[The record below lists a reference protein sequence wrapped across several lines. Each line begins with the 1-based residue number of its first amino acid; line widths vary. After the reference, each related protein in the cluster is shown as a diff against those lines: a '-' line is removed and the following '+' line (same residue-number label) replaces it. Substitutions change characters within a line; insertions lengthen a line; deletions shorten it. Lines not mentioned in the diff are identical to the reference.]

1 MKEEVR
7 NEKVKKS
14 ILELDYLQKQIKE
27 NTSSIVSGLLNEAIE
42 KEITESEDETKDD
55 EFEVEEVQD
64 TETDGD
70 VAETDETGGFESIED
85 DEQTEESETDVED
98 TEVEEDEWSKLSDYK
113 LSDNEYDLSN
123 VNDEDFV
130 KIFKLMDDDDQVV
143 IVKHDDGKLDIE
155 DHETGAEYILDLGSE
170 TDQENEEKNIE
181 NMDESIIYEVTLG
194 YTDNYQ
200 DKDAMTT
207 PDMTEPAVGKRDI
220 DNGVPK
226 GKEKPFS
233 KLKKTVAPFTELQ
246 EADNL
251 ILDTEDEEE
260 PVEEGTVGL
269 GGEAQRR
276 STTKGIKHGQKPVRN
291 GSKNG
296 MAGKTSVSPTIGT
309 TNEEVAKKVKAIF
322 EEHKMLKQYLSE
334 FKKTLSEAV
343 ITNVNLGQI
352 VKLVI
357 ENTTTQEEKQDI
369 VKRFSTEAKTI
380 EQSKSLF
387 ETISRELK
395 KNNKVNEN
403 LDKQFTTNGSKKVNE
418 TTVYTSPD
426 LLTSLNL
433 MNKICKQS

>member
-42 KEITESEDETKDD
+42 KEITESEDETKED

-98 TEVEEDEWSKLSDYK
+98 TEVEEEDEWSKLSDYK

-220 DNGVPK
+220 DAGVPK

-246 EADNL
+246 ESDNL

-276 STTKGIKHGQKPVRN
+276 STTKGIKHGEKPVRN

-296 MAGKTSVSPTIGT
+296 MAGKTSVSPTIET

-395 KNNKVNEN
+395 KNDKINEN

-433 MNKICKQS
+433 MHKICK

>member
-181 NMDESIIYEVTLG
+181 NMDESVIYEVTLG

-220 DNGVPK
+220 DKGVPK

-276 STTKGIKHGQKPVRN
+276 STTKGIKHGEKPVRN

-433 MNKICKQS
+433 MNKICK

>member
-42 KEITESEDETKDD
+42 KEITESEDETKED

-64 TETDGD
+64 TETDGG

-98 TEVEEDEWSKLSDYK
+98 TEAEEDVWSKLSDYK

-170 TDQENEEKNIE
+170 TDQENKEKNIE

-207 PDMTEPAVGKRDI
+207 PDMTEPSVGKRDI
-220 DNGVPK
+220 DAGVPK

-246 EADNL
+246 ETDNL
-251 ILDTEDEEE
+251 ILDTEDEEAA
-260 PVEEGTVGL
+260 VEEGTVGL
-269 GGEAQRR
+269 GDR
-276 STTKGIKHGQKPVRN
+276 K
-291 GSKNG
+291 
-296 MAGKTSVSPTIGT
+296 SV
-309 TNEEVAKKVKAIF
+309 V
-322 EEHKMLKQYLSE
+322 
-334 FKKTLSEAV
+334 
-343 ITNVNLGQI
+343 
-352 VKLVI
+352 
-357 ENTTTQEEKQDI
+357 
-369 VKRFSTEAKTI
+369 
-380 EQSKSLF
+380 
-387 ETISRELK
+387 
-395 KNNKVNEN
+395 
-403 LDKQFTTNGSKKVNE
+403 
-418 TTVYTSPD
+418 
-426 LLTSLNL
+426 
-433 MNKICKQS
+433 

>member
-42 KEITESEDETKDD
+42 KEITESEDETKED

-98 TEVEEDEWSKLSDYK
+98 TEVEEEDEWSKLSDYK

-220 DNGVPK
+220 DAGVPK

-246 EADNL
+246 ESDSL

-269 GGEAQRR
+269 GGEVQRR

-433 MNKICKQS
+433 MNKICK

>member
-42 KEITESEDETKDD
+42 KEITESEDETKED

-98 TEVEEDEWSKLSDYK
+98 TEVEEEDEWSKLSDYK

-220 DNGVPK
+220 DAGVPK

-246 EADNL
+246 ESDSL
-251 ILDTEDEEE
+251 ILDIEDEEE

-269 GGEAQRR
+269 GGEVQRR
-276 STTKGIKHGQKPVRN
+276 STTKGIKHGEKPVRN

-395 KNNKVNEN
+395 KNDKINEN

-426 LLTSLNL
+426 LLASLNL
-433 MNKICKQS
+433 MNKICK

>member
-42 KEITESEDETKDD
+42 KEITESEDETKED

-246 EADNL
+246 ESDNL

-433 MNKICKQS
+433 MNKICK

>member
-42 KEITESEDETKDD
+42 KEITESEDETKED

-85 DEQTEESETDVED
+85 DEQTEESKTDVED
-98 TEVEEDEWSKLSDYK
+98 TEVEEEDEWSKLSDYK

-207 PDMTEPAVGKRDI
+207 PDMTEPSVGKRDI
-220 DNGVPK
+220 DAGVPK

-246 EADNL
+246 ESDSL

-269 GGEAQRR
+269 GGEVQRR
-276 STTKGIKHGQKPVRN
+276 STTKGIKHGEKPVRN

-296 MAGKTSVSPTIGT
+296 MVGKTSVSPTIAT
-309 TNEEVAKKVKAIF
+309 TNEEIAKKVKAIF

-395 KNNKVNEN
+395 KNDKINEN

-433 MNKICKQS
+433 MHKICK

>member
-42 KEITESEDETKDD
+42 KEITESEDETKED

-70 VAETDETGGFESIED
+70 VAETDETGG
-85 DEQTEESETDVED
+85 DEQTEESDTDVED
-98 TEVEEDEWSKLSDYK
+98 TDVEEDEWSKLSDYK

-433 MNKICKQS
+433 MNKICK